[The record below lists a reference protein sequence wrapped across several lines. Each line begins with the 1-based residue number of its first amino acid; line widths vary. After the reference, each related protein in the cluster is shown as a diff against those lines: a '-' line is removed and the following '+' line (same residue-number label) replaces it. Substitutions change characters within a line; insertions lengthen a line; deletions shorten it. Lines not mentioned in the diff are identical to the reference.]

1 MVTAL
6 KIANE
11 SEHAQQLTVN
21 RPPNWAYLLTIEL
34 LHSKLAPINK
44 QFNALKRGS
53 AFMPVRRVNEKETI
67 GWLICKIQDLK
78 NLIPHLQGT
87 ISNDL
92 NVAWGREGKLADPV
106 AILESVET
114 ICEGARHLLEWEKE
128 VRFTLLP
135 TQVGHIQNTLC
146 GTTIQFL
153 EEINSL
159 VNQLEAPFQKK
170 NPVGKYKI
178 TVEFKDPPNIAKLL
192 RQLSVLEKDI
202 ERNPQNWIG
211 WF

>member
-1 MVTAL
+1 
-6 KIANE
+6 
-11 SEHAQQLTVN
+11 
-21 RPPNWAYLLTIEL
+21 
-34 LHSKLAPINK
+34 
-44 QFNALKRGS
+44 
-53 AFMPVRRVNEKETI
+53 
-67 GWLICKIQDLK
+67 
-78 NLIPHLQGT
+78 
-87 ISNDL
+87 
-92 NVAWGREGKLADPV
+92 
-106 AILESVET
+106 
-114 ICEGARHLLEWEKE
+114 
-128 VRFTLLP
+128 LLP